1 MGGWRRVLPIAFVL
15 ATACSG
21 SSEGTSAP
29 GEDSATTADE
39 GIDTRVDPTDSGTDS
54 TAIDTSADST
64 AIDTS
69 VDSTAIDTSVDSTT
83 IETGADSTVDSSP
96 LDTFVEAASD
106 TASVDTMVV
115 DTAVDA
121 SSGCGSTLA
130 IDTSANSWSTTAS
143 YASATPRITT
153 TCGSTDARDVVYEL
167 TLTEKKHVKLSATPS
182 PPGFGTYA
190 SLARRASCVGA
201 DLDCSSGIGA
211 QLEDD
216 LPAGKHYFVYDFGS
230 TSVDATIHFEQSPPS
245 DVTCAGATPL
255 TLTAGSVKVTGSTT
269 GKTDKADASCAS
281 AWPSGDDVYVLDLTA
296 PKKVTFTL
304 TATSSTH
311 RPTLHVRRDCAVE
324 ASTIENGCNSAA
336 SVGGIA
342 TVVRTLPAGKYYV
355 FADGYG
361 TAGGYELDVKTETP
375 KAGEACATAI
385 PLTFSG
391 GSASITSATTADA
404 LPDHGG
410 CWGGDLDEVWSF
422 DLTAKSRVTLAFNA
436 TSLPNPRITVRPSC
450 ETVLPEAPLY
460 CSIPGSSP
468 VVLGAAPPGRYYVV
482 ASSSAPVLSGYWNAL
497 ITLAKPIV
505 GETCDD
511 PLTMTLGTTIPTAL
525 AGFGNDF
532 DQYGPDAV
540 YTFVETVSSTR
551 KVTSSAGLS
560 TGSGRI
566 SVYRDACGEATGTGV
581 AYLTVPNDGKSYS
594 TTFATEAGK
603 RYWLVLDSPSTAPG
617 MSLRV
622 D

>member
-1 MGGWRRVLPIAFVL
+1 VGKWRRGLPIAFAL

-21 SSEGTSAP
+21 SSEGTPAP
-29 GEDSATTADE
+29 GEDGATTDAGSDSTT
-39 GIDTRVDPTDSGTDS
+39 IDTG
-54 TAIDTSADST
+54 ADST
-64 AIDTS
+64 IDTS
-69 VDSTAIDTSVDSTT
+69 VDATTIDTGAESAIDASVDSTMIDTSV
-83 IETGADSTVDSSP
+83 TVDSSA
-96 LDTFVEAASD
+96 LDS
-106 TASVDTMVV
+106 TASGDAPVDAV
-115 DTAVDA
+115 VDA
-121 SSGCGSTLA
+121 SSGCGTTIA
-130 IDTSANSWSTTAS
+130 IDTSANSWSTSAS
-143 YASATPRITT
+143 YASATPKITT
-153 TCGSTDARDVVYEL
+153 TCGGTDARDVVYEL

-201 DLDCSSGIGA
+201 DLDCSSGVAA

-230 TSVDATIHFEQSPPS
+230 TSVDATVHFAQSPPS

-255 TLTAGSVKVTGSTT
+255 TLTAGSVKVSGSTT
-269 GKTDKADASCAS
+269 AKSDKGDPSCAP
-281 AWPSGDDVYVLDLTA
+281 AYPSGDDVYVLDLTT
-296 PKKVTFTL
+296 PQKVTFTL

-311 RPTLHVRRDCAVE
+311 QPTLHVRRDCTVAD
-324 ASTIENGCNSAA
+324 STIENGCKTST
-336 SVGGIA
+336 SIGGAVTI
-342 TVVRTLPAGKYYV
+342 VRTLPAGKYYV
-355 FADGYG
+355 FADGNG
-361 TAGGYELDVKTETP
+361 TAGGYELDVKTEAP

-391 GSASITSATTADA
+391 GSASITSATTGDA

-422 DLTAKSRVTLAFNA
+422 DLTTKSRVTLAFNA

-468 VVLGAAPPGRYYVV
+468 VVFGAAPPGRYYLV
-482 ASSSAPVLSGYWNAL
+482 ASSSSPSFSGYWNAL
-497 ITLAKPIV
+497 ITLATPIV

-511 PLTMTLGTTIPTAL
+511 PLTLTLGTTIPTAL

-581 AYLTVPNDGKSYS
+581 AYLTVPNDGKTYS

-617 MSLRV
+617 LSLRV